1 MKKLKIAVTGGI
13 GSGKSKALQ
22 ILSEKGYPT
31 FSCDEIYKSIINTK
45 EYVMLVEKH
54 FPTCVTSGKIDK
66 TKLAQVI
73 FEDPQK
79 RSTLNEI
86 AHPLILKSLFDQM
99 LNANSQI
106 TFAEVPLLFE
116 EGLEGRFDGVIVIKR
131 EISERIKAIQ
141 LRDNISKEAAE
152 KRIFSQFDYYTKD
165 AIQRFQKCNAIV
177 IENNDNILIL
187 EKQVDNALNSIMQRQ
202 M

>member
-1 MKKLKIAVTGGI
+1 
-13 GSGKSKALQ
+13 
-22 ILSEKGYPT
+22 
-31 FSCDEIYKSIINTK
+31 
-45 EYVMLVEKH
+45 MLVEKH

-79 RSTLNEI
+79 RSTLNKI

-99 LNANSQI
+99 LNTNSQI

-116 EGLEGRFDGVIVIKR
+116 EGLEDRFDGVIVIKR

-141 LRDNISKEAAE
+141 LRDKISKEAAE

-165 AIQRFQKCNAIV
+165 AIHRFQKCNAIV

-202 M
+202 T

>member
-1 MKKLKIAVTGGI
+1 M
-13 GSGKSKALQ
+13 
-22 ILSEKGYPT
+22 
-31 FSCDEIYKSIINTK
+31 
-45 EYVMLVEKH
+45 
-54 FPTCVTSGKIDK
+54 
-66 TKLAQVI
+66 
-73 FEDPQK
+73 
-79 RSTLNEI
+79 
-86 AHPLILKSLFDQM
+86 
-99 LNANSQI
+99 
-106 TFAEVPLLFE
+106 
-116 EGLEGRFDGVIVIKR
+116 IKR

>member
-22 ILSEKGYPT
+22 ILSKKGYPT

-99 LNANSQI
+99 LNTNSQI

-116 EGLEGRFDGVIVIKR
+116 EGLENRFDGVIVIKR

-165 AIQRFQKCNAIV
+165 AIQLFQKCNAIV
-177 IENNDNILIL
+177 IENKDNILIL

-202 M
+202 T